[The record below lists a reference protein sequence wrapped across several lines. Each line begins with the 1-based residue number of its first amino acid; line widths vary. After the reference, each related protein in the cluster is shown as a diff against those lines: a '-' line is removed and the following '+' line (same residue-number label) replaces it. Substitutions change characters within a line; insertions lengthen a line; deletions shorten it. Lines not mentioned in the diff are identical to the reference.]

1 MGNIISVLY
10 ILAFAGCG
18 ILTARPIFASDR
30 PLKRILFGLTFGL
43 VMLLWLPVL
52 FAFILDFTLAAQILA
67 LAAAVFIAG
76 VSTFFAVKKQKN
88 GKIKYKAASKRDL
101 VPLLVTIVPL
111 VAVGWILHA
120 NHTITNASDGS
131 LHVGQC
137 TFGDLCMH
145 LSFITSISVQK
156 TFPPNYSLLPGT
168 PLGYPFLCD
177 SVSSTFYTLGAS
189 LRIAAMLPALY
200 AFLVVV
206 LGVYCFFDEWFK
218 NTRVSVLATYLFF
231 IGGGLGFAYLF
242 NNKQLLAGEGINRW
256 QEMLEGFYKTPTN
269 LPAEGLR
276 WVNSIADMLIPQR
289 ATLFG
294 WALLFPALQLLHRAV
309 MQREYKCI
317 VPLGIIAGC
326 MPLVHTHS
334 FLAIGIIS
342 AFLFVAALGK
352 MLMSGVSE
360 KHEKLA
366 VRNLGLF
373 VCSAIVGALRMMNI
387 RVVTEGLDD
396 RFTIIAGTLTVVV
409 SVVMLALALPK
420 KNAKGERKG
429 ADDGLETELATELM
443 PMSKV
448 TERKYVS
455 AVGIAS
461 AVGLA
466 ISSMLQEKASAL
478 GFVLPVFMIAATILL
493 VVYNGKKAGRKPASD
508 EVKHVRWFAL
518 FGVIAVV
525 LAAPQLFGF
534 TFKQSV
540 NNDSFL
546 RWGFNWCNVS
556 DSWLWFYIKNLGL
569 IFILMPVALLSEKKQ
584 NRLFY
589 YGTLVIWLLCEV
601 LIFQPNPY
609 DNNKLLFVWF
619 AFTCGIVA
627 NYLITTFARPVTRL
641 ERGKRRVLRGKT
653 AGRYLLLAMMLIA
666 MLLSGSL
673 TLVREYVSGDHIAFA
688 ADADGKRSLQYIESG
703 YEVVPAAQVELAE
716 WINTNTDEP
725 IAADATFL
733 TESNHNNAV
742 AMLTGRNIFC
752 GSGSFLEYHGV
763 NYRPRKELIKPMYEQ
778 PETCLLRYAAE
789 YDIDYVLV
797 GTRERGSY
805 AVDTEWFNANLRV
818 VYRNAQLTVY
828 KIAK

>member
-18 ILTARPIFASDR
+18 ILTARPVFASDR

-52 FAFILDFTLAAQILA
+52 FAFILDFTLTAQILA
-67 LAAAVFIAG
+67 LAAAVLIAG
-76 VSTFFAVKKQKN
+76 IATYLCLKKQKS
-88 GKIKYKAASKRDL
+88 GKIKFKASSKRDI

-111 VAVGWILHA
+111 VAIGWILHA

-131 LHVGQC
+131 LHVGQS

-145 LSFITSISVQK
+145 LSFITSISVQQ

-177 SVSSTFYTLGAS
+177 SISSTFYTLGAS
-189 LRIAAMLPALY
+189 LRVSAMLPALY

-206 LGVYCFFDEWFK
+206 LGVYFFFDEWFK

-242 NNKQLLAGEGINRW
+242 NNKQLLAGEGVSRW

-269 LPAEGLR
+269 LPDAGLR
-276 WVNSIADMLIPQR
+276 WVNSIADMLVPQR

-317 VPLGIIAGC
+317 IPLGIIAGC

-334 FLAIGIIS
+334 FVAIGIIS
-342 AFLFVAALGK
+342 VFLFLAAVGK

-366 VRNLGLF
+366 VYNLGLF
-373 VCSAIVGALRMMNI
+373 LCSAIVGALRMLDI

-396 RFTIIAGTLTVVV
+396 NFTMAAGIVIFIV
-409 SVVMLALALPK
+409 SVALTAAVFPK
-420 KNAKGERKG
+420 KDSKSSKKG
-429 ADDGLETELATELM
+429 DDELAAELATELM
-443 PMSKV
+443 PMPENK
-448 TERKYVS
+448 ERKYVL

-461 AVGLA
+461 AAVLA
-466 ISSMLQEKASAL
+466 VSAILQNAASAL
-478 GFVLPVFMIAATILL
+478 GLLLPVLMLAVTLL
-493 VVYNGKKAGRKPASD
+493 FVVFNGKKAGRRLDAA
-508 EVKHVRWFAL
+508 EVKHVLWFML

-569 IFILMPVALLSEKKQ
+569 IFLLMPVAFLSEKKQ

-589 YGTLVIWLLCEV
+589 CGTLVIWLICEV

-627 NYLITTFARPVTRL
+627 DYLITTFARPVTRL
-641 ERGKRRVLRGKT
+641 ERGKRRTLRGKT
-653 AGRYLLLAMMLIA
+653 AGRYLLLAMMLTA
-666 MLLSGSL
+666 MLLSGTL
-673 TLVREYVSGDHIAFA
+673 TLVREYISGDHIEFA
-688 ADADGKRSLQYIESG
+688 ADANGNRSFQYIESG

-725 IAADATFL
+725 IAPDATFL
-733 TESNHNNAV
+733 TECNHNNAI

-763 NYRPRKELIKPMYEQ
+763 NYRPRRNLIKPMYEQ

-805 AVDTEWFNANLRV
+805 KVNTAWFDANLQV
-818 VYRNAQLTVY
+818 VYRNSMLTLY